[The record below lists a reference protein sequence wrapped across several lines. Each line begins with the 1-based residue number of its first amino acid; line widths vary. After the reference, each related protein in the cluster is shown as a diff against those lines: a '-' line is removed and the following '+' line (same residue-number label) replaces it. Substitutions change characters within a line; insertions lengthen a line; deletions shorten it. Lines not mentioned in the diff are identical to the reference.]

1 MPLALLVLSSH
12 SVQQEMPP
20 RILLRVP
27 LPARPAHHHHRLL
40 HAHAATSKLSGA
52 SPPSP
57 LPLTLTTTTTRSTTL
72 PLTYPC
78 FTTAPLHTTRKHSSS
93 QQAVFAMGQAA
104 EDPRAAAA
112 EAQKPAEPSMTAT
125 TKAEEDLPPLS
136 DHDFR
141 IYNQLAERMDSFVS
155 FPVLLS
161 SSLSQHFHHVHTPYL
176 QNTR

>member
-1 MPLALLVLSSH
+1 
-12 SVQQEMPP
+12 
-20 RILLRVP
+20 
-27 LPARPAHHHHRLL
+27 
-40 HAHAATSKLSGA
+40 
-52 SPPSP
+52 
-57 LPLTLTTTTTRSTTL
+57 
-72 PLTYPC
+72 
-78 FTTAPLHTTRKHSSS
+78 
-93 QQAVFAMGQAA
+93 MGQAA

-112 EAQKPAEPSMTAT
+112 EAQKPAEPSMTTT
-125 TKAEEDLPPLS
+125 TKAKEDPPPLS